1 MNLKDLAL
9 FAVDKLEKGTSSAT
23 LSKQLAALLV
33 EQRRSRDL
41 GQLMRLIE
49 SELDRRGKTQVTI
62 TSAHAVS
69 DTVKKELARALSAKN
84 PVFHEDINP
93 AVIGGVRANTL
104 EREIDLTIRTKLK
117 QVITNVKES

>member
-1 MNLKDLAL
+1 VNLKELARY
-9 FAVDKLEKGTSSAT
+9 AVDRLEKGGSSAV

-69 DTVKKELARALSAKN
+69 DKVKKELAQALSAKN
-84 PVFHEDINP
+84 PVFHEEINP
-93 AVIGGVRANTL
+93 ATIGGVRANTL